1 MRLRFFFCFYLLL
14 LIESRAQ
21 DFQPLFEPGAEYT
34 LVLNDGTTLTGI
46 VMQFTGGVV
55 TLRNDSGDF
64 RVNVK
69 DIRRIKGGPEKTSDT
84 NEKWFAS
91 PKKGTYVLGPSGLP
105 LEPNEFNYQNNFI
118 IINTLN
124 YGITNAVS
132 VGGGFELL
140 SAAFGH
146 PIYYLNPR
154 VAIPFKEDLHL
165 GSGIL
170 FLSAPTI
177 DIDGTSIDVSKYY
190 DLGIVY
196 GSATFGSSDRNVTL
210 IAGYGLLNSKLT
222 NRPTISL
229 SGVYRLTSRIA
240 LISENWLIP
249 DYYIISYG
257 MRLMTRRIAF
267 DFTLINNHEFYAN
280 GTFGIGFPF
289 VSFMIKLGK
298 LKKGP

>member
-1 MRLRFFFCFYLLL
+1 
-14 LIESRAQ
+14 
-21 DFQPLFEPGAEYT
+21 LFEPGAEYT
-34 LVLNDGTTLTGI
+34 LILNDGTTLTGI
-46 VMQFTGGVV
+46 VMQFSEGVV
-55 TLRNDSGDF
+55 TLRNDAGDF

-69 DIRRIKGGPEKTSDT
+69 NIRRIKGGPEKTSDS

-118 IINTLN
+118 VINTLN

-140 SAAFGH
+140 TAALGH

-154 VAIPFKEDLHL
+154 ISIPLRENLHL

-170 FLSAPTI
+170 FLSAPSLEI
-177 DIDGTSIDVSKYY
+177 NGTNVDVSKYY
-190 DLGIVY
+190 DLGVIY
-196 GSATFGSSDRNVTL
+196 GSATLGNSDRNITL
-210 IAGYGLLNSKLT
+210 ITGYGLLNSKPT

-229 SGVYRLTSRIA
+229 SGVYRLGSRIA

-280 GTFGIGFPF
+280 GTFGFPF

-298 LKKGP
+298 LRIEP